1 MHVNYG
7 NQHFLIKLI
16 GPWLSRFQFQVVGTA
31 FCHFLISQFLFSIIS
46 MSWLG
51 LGNGVF
57 IGLGESETHSSVY
70 KCKYSVLGG
79 SEPQG
84 SRKFAHLILIPI
96 LPKAFVSLY
105 RCVTLRDVNLT
116 YEFIC
121 KKLHSF
127 TTVVDFYTM
136 ASFCDMKM

>member
-1 MHVNYG
+1 
-7 NQHFLIKLI
+7 
-16 GPWLSRFQFQVVGTA
+16 
-31 FCHFLISQFLFSIIS
+31 

-51 LGNGVF
+51 LGNGVL
-57 IGLGESETHSSVY
+57 IGLGESETHSSED

-84 SRKFAHLILIPI
+84 SRKFAHLIR
-96 LPKAFVSLY
+96 PKAFVSLY